1 VALDAIRVRHLEHAM
16 TLVRHPLLLPALVC
30 AAWLPAAAHADAVA
44 DWNEKTVA
52 AVYTARFTPDLQARS
67 LAIVQIAMFEA
78 LNSITPRYTPYRTR
92 LPVEPGASP
101 DAAAAAAAHHALS
114 KLLPDQAKD
123 FDALLQSALAKVP
136 DGAAK
141 TSGIR
146 LGERSAA
153 AILDEREQDGANAP
167 ITYRP
172 FTVPG
177 KYVPTQ
183 FPASST
189 WHAVRPFALKSGDQF
204 RPPAPYALS
213 SAQWAADYNEVKRI
227 GGKASTRTP
236 DQEAIA
242 KFWILTGVATYN
254 PVTRHLVTTKGL
266 DLLDSARLFALSA
279 MVTADAAI
287 AIFDAKYAYNFWRPV
302 TAIRNGDID
311 GNDATALEAGWEPM
325 ATTPMHPEYPCAHCT
340 FQGAAAG
347 VLQVLYGDAMPRITL
362 TSSAAPG
369 ITRSFD
375 RLSDYVNEVINA
387 RIYEGVHYRTSG
399 EVGAALGRKVAEEVA
414 RTQLRPLQAAQP

>member
-1 VALDAIRVRHLEHAM
+1 M
-16 TLVRHPLLLPALVC
+16 TPVRHPLLLSALVC

-44 DWNEKTVA
+44 DWNEKAVA
-52 AVYTARFTPDLQARS
+52 AVYAARLSPDAQARA
-67 LAIVQIAMFEA
+67 LAIVHVAIFEA
-78 LNSITPRYTPYRTR
+78 LNSITPRFTPYRGR
-92 LPVEPGASP
+92 LPVEAGASP
-101 DAAAAAAAHHALS
+101 EAATAAAAHQALG
-114 KLLPDQAKD
+114 KLFPDQAKD
-123 FDALLQSALAKVP
+123 FDAALQAALARLP

-141 TSGIR
+141 ANGIR
-146 LGERSAA
+146 LGERAA
-153 AILDEREQDGANAP
+153 AAMLAEREQDGATAA

-172 FTVPG
+172 FTMPG

-183 FPASST
+183 MPVSST

-213 SAQWAADYNEVKRI
+213 SVQWAADYNEVKRL
-227 GGKASTRTP
+227 GGKASARTP
-236 DQEAIA
+236 EQNDIA
-242 KFWILTGVATYN
+242 RFWVLTGAATYN
-254 PVTRHLVTTKGL
+254 PVTRHLVTVKGL

-279 MVTADAAI
+279 IVTADTAI
-287 AIFDAKYAYNFWRPV
+287 AIFDAKYAHNFWRPV

-311 GNDATALEAGWEPM
+311 GNDATALDASWEPM

-347 VLQVLYGDAMPRITL
+347 VLQVLYGDSMPRVTL
-362 TSSAAPG
+362 TSTAAPG
-369 ITRSFD
+369 VTRSFE

-399 EVGAALGRKVAEEVA
+399 EVGAALGRRVAEEVVK
-414 RTQLRPLQAAQP
+414 THLRPVQAVQP

>member
-1 VALDAIRVRHLEHAM
+1 VAPDAIRVSHLEHAM
-16 TLVRHPLLLPALVC
+16 TPVRHPLLLPALVC

-44 DWNEKTVA
+44 DWNERTVA
-52 AVYTARFTPDLQARS
+52 AVYTAGFSPDRQARA
-67 LAIVQIAMFEA
+67 LAIVQLAMFEA
-78 LNSITPRYTPYRTR
+78 LNSITPRFTPYRAR

-101 DAAAAAAAHHALS
+101 DAAAAAAAHQALVKLVPGQS
-114 KLLPDQAKD
+114 KE
-123 FDALLQSALAKVP
+123 FDAALQAALAGIP
-136 DGAAK
+136 EGAAK
-141 TSGIR
+141 ANGIG

-153 AILDEREQDGANAP
+153 AILAEREQDGAGAP

-172 FTVPG
+172 FTQPG
-177 KYVPTQ
+177 KYVPTP

-189 WHAVRPFALKSGDQF
+189 WAAVRPFAMKTGDQF
-204 RPPAPYALS
+204 RPPAPYALTS
-213 SAQWAADYNEVKRI
+213 PQWAADYNEVKRI

-242 KFWILTGVATYN
+242 KFWILTGAATYN
-254 PVTRHLVTTKGL
+254 PVTRHVATARNL

-279 MVTADAAI
+279 MGTADAAV
-287 AIFDAKYAYNFWRPV
+287 AIFDAKYAHNFWRPV

-347 VLQVLYGDAMPRITL
+347 VLQVLYGDTIPRVTL
-362 TSSAAPG
+362 TSTAAPG
-369 ITRSFD
+369 ITRSFE
-375 RLSDYVNEVINA
+375 RLSDYVAEVINA

-399 EVGAALGRKVAEEVA
+399 DVGAALGRKVAEEVVK
-414 RTQLRPLQAAQP
+414 TQLRPLQGAQP